1 MYVCKEPATYP
12 RLGSEGMPPDRG
24 RGDGSGGGG
33 GGGRQVL
40 CGL

>member
-1 MYVCKEPATYP
+1 MYIQYVCKEQATYP

-24 RGDGSGGGG
+24 RGDGGGGG
-33 GGGRQVL
+33 GQVL